1 MWSQY
6 DEDLS
11 QNDFFKHIKNN
22 HEDILKKASDER
34 WIICIPRRGS
44 LSSSQFSMDIIL
56 DHVLVPNSESIYT
69 TLSKKAVYLDN
80 HHLKLDKK
88 GIFHTDIEVLFEET
102 HYILQ
107 TLKYLVWCIN
117 GPLFQPQTHN
127 LNINNN
133 LVLTNTQDC
142 IEFLYSETNG
152 YTLLEG
158 IKNLC
163 ENFWRKHE
171 HLFATETL
179 QGQKDHLG
187 NLYSQCLQLCFKS
200 DIIREKSI
208 KNLNYLDNFKLSIET
223 YMQYCLGK
231 RLLYSVNT
239 LNHFADCMI
248 NKTLRNSSSITLGNL
263 GISSDFNE
271 FMPDARYELSRL
283 NNFLTVLDKINCLSR
298 IFNMFTNKP
307 LKNSDKNL
315 HVSSD
320 DFLQIL
326 VHLMLNSA
334 IPNWLGNL
342 VYLKELQFSNSTY
355 PNQANFLVT
364 TLEAAIAFIKS
375 SQFVDLTSNFIDHE
389 SSFFDKLYKTLKETR
404 NIAKLNV
411 ILAAQKVVN
420 QAALC
425 HPLCSC
431 SKCQEIV
438 SQLKKNNPLQV
449 VNSLSQNF
457 LIKATMENNREFVE
471 FLLSLEF
478 LDINCRDYSGKTAIH
493 YASAC
498 GFQDIVLML
507 INCKANVNV
516 LDNERNTPLHLAC
529 DKGHENCVKGFIYS
543 SYYVEMNLQNTSG
556 ETPLFLATRWGY
568 FDIVRILLENGAS
581 VCVKNNRNVT
591 VFKLSPNYYIS
602 RLFTQFGKH
611 RSSKILEEVED
622 CKNQSSSIDLDLK
635 MDVTQH
641 QKASAGASHGIQPK
655 TASDLKKIELL
666 LKVIEN
672 NDMPLMCFYLGFST
686 NKKSLD
692 NEGNVKCHPL
702 CACSKC
708 SQTSDPDEIG
718 DISSNKLQNFNI
730 NMCNKEGFTPLHV
743 AAKYGR
749 TEILRVL
756 LDGGSL
762 LNVHTYETLYTPLH
776 LAVMF
781 QRVQTVKELL
791 QCGNCEINTPD
802 YKGNTP
808 LYYACL
814 SNSNNLKIVELLLKN
829 GAECQKKNFEGKSV
843 LQACEERNLFRVC
856 RILRESMGLVLSKE
870 NESGSQGLA
879 RREVD
884 ADLV

>member
-11 QNDFFKHIKNN
+11 QNDFFKHIKTN
-22 HEDILKKASDER
+22 HEDILKKASDEH

-44 LSSSQFSMDIIL
+44 LSNGQFSMDLIL
-56 DHVLVPNSESIYT
+56 DHVLVPSSDSIYT
-69 TLSKKAVYLDN
+69 TLSKKELYLDN

-88 GIFHTDIEVLFEET
+88 GIFHTNIEVLFEET

-117 GPLFQPQTHN
+117 GPFFQPQTHH

-142 IEFLYSETNG
+142 IDFLYSETNG
-152 YTLLEG
+152 YTILEG

-163 ENFWRKHE
+163 ENFWRDHE

-179 QGQKDHLG
+179 QSQKDNLG
-187 NLYSQCLQLCFKS
+187 NLYSQCLQLCFKN

-208 KNLNYLDNFKLSIET
+208 KNFNYLDNFKLSIET

-239 LNHFADCMI
+239 LNYFADCMI
-248 NKTLRNSSSITLGNL
+248 NKTLRNSSGVTLGDL

-271 FMPDARYELSRL
+271 FMPNARYELLRL
-283 NNFLTVLDKINCLSR
+283 NNFFTVLDKINCLSR
-298 IFNMFTNKP
+298 IFNMFNNKP
-307 LKNSDKNL
+307 LKNSDKNIQ
-315 HVSSD
+315 VSSD

-326 VHLMLNSA
+326 VYLILNST

-342 VYLKELQFSNSTY
+342 VYLKELQFSNSTHS
-355 PNQANFLVT
+355 NQANFLVT

-375 SQFVDLTSNFIDHE
+375 SQFMDLKSNVIDHE

-404 NIAKLNV
+404 NIAELNV
-411 ILAAQKVVN
+411 TLAAQKVVN
-420 QAALC
+420 RAALC

-438 SQLKKNNPLQV
+438 SLLKKNNPLQV
-449 VNSLSQNF
+449 VNSSSQNF
-457 LIKATMENNREFVE
+457 LIRATLENDREFVE

-478 LDINCRDYSGKTAIH
+478 LDINHRDCSGKTAIH

-498 GFQDIVLML
+498 GFQDIVLLL
-507 INCKANVNV
+507 INCKADVNMP
-516 LDNERNTPLHLAC
+516 DNDRNTPLHLAC

-543 SYYVEMNLQNTSG
+543 SYYVEINLQNNSG

-581 VCVKNNRNVT
+581 VCVKNNRNVN

-602 RLFTQFGKH
+602 RLFTEFGKH
-611 RSSKILEEVED
+611 RSSKILEEVEN
-622 CKNQSSSIDLDLK
+622 CKNQRSLTDLDLK
-635 MDVTQH
+635 VDVAQS
-641 QKASAGASHGIQPK
+641 QKASADVSRGIQPK

-686 NKKSLD
+686 NENSLD
-692 NEGNVKCHPL
+692 NEGNVLCHPL
-702 CACSKC
+702 CTCSKC

-718 DISSNKLQNFNI
+718 DISPNKLQNFNI
-730 NMCNKEGFTPLHV
+730 NMCNKDGFTPLHV

-762 LNVHTYETLYTPLH
+762 LNVRTYETLYTPLH

-791 QCGNCEINTPD
+791 QCGNCEIDTPD

-808 LYYACL
+808 LYYACV
-814 SNSNNLKIVELLLKN
+814 SNNNLKIVELLLKN
-829 GAECQKKNFEGKSV
+829 GAECQKKNFEGRSV
-843 LQACEERNLFRVC
+843 LQACEEKNLFRVC
-856 RILRESMGLVLSKE
+856 RMLRDSMGLVLSKE
-870 NESGSQGLA
+870 KEGGSRGLA
-879 RREVD
+879 WREID
-884 ADLV
+884 ADLI